1 MRVDLNIKRT
11 LGCALFLGLLFL
23 SWSSVMSSQAAQNDS
38 IQFQERIQK
47 YVALQKKAVNS
58 VPPIG
63 KNVTDAAVIAKHQ
76 QQIADAIRAQRPNA
90 KPGDIFTPGVK
101 PIIAAIVKQRT
112 DGKDGAG
119 AKSTILGEGNP
130 KNESAA
136 PVKLA
141 VNATYPTTAPLSTM
155 PPSVLKALPPLP
167 KELEYRFVGRTLILR
182 DTTANLIVDVVP
194 NVF

>member
-1 MRVDLNIKRT
+1 MRVRLNIKRT
-11 LGCALFLGLLFL
+11 LGCALVLL
-23 SWSSVMSSQAAQNDS
+23 SWSCVMSSQAAQNDS
-38 IQFQERIQK
+38 KQFQERIQK
-47 YVALQKKAVNS
+47 YLALQKKAVSS

-63 KNVTDAAVIAKHQ
+63 KNVTDAAVLAKHE

-90 KPGDIFTPGVK
+90 MPGDIFTPGVK
-101 PIIAAIVKQRT
+101 PIIAAIVKQRV
-112 DGKDGAG
+112 DGKNGAG

-136 PVKLA
+136 PVNLT

-182 DTTANLIVDVVP
+182 DTTGNLIVDVVP